1 MKTLNTNRIDHPN
14 SNVSNK
20 WTDDAHCT
28 EAKAQEKFIFLNIY
42 LSSLNAWPSTRVFA
56 LLFFAIGNQYKPLPS
71 SRALNRALTRDSS
84 KGLTKLNWSL
94 PPAEGSFVT
103 LTHNTI
109 RPTGSCQ
116 IQIFAYGTRS
126 IAPRGRIK
134 RAFDKTNLQIFLD
147 FGFLNFFNF
156 FFFSERGIF

>member
-1 MKTLNTNRIDHPN
+1 MMRTVPKRKLKKN
-14 SNVSNK
+14 
-20 WTDDAHCT
+20 
-28 EAKAQEKFIFLNIY
+28 LY

-156 FFFSERGIF
+156 FFFY